1 MFSYSV
7 QRCVYCV
14 KNKTQYAV
22 RESGDEAM
30 KKLLIDLD
38 ICSKCK
44 ECGMLC
50 SYIQHPGNSGITTLR
65 EFAHFAVVCR
75 RCDDAPCVA
84 SCPWE
89 ALELQPAPYPVPF
102 GTGRS
107 PSEASGT
114 RPTNMLKRHM
124 MRCTSCKNCSGACP
138 FGVIYPETIPFVIS
152 RCDYCIGRL
161 RDGEVP
167 ICLQSC
173 APGGIKYGEFE
184 ENAEEGI
191 FKASDHLMVK
201 TTFKWERV
209 EEIPP
214 KKK

>member
-1 MFSYSV
+1 
-7 QRCVYCV
+7 
-14 KNKTQYAV
+14 
-22 RESGDEAM
+22 M

-38 ICSKCK
+38 ICSKCE

-84 SCPWE
+84 SCPWQ
-89 ALELQPAPYPVPF
+89 ALEMQ
-102 GTGRS
+102 
-107 PSEASGT
+107 
-114 RPTNMLKRHM
+114 PTNMLKRYM
-124 MRCTSCKNCSGACP
+124 MRCTSCKNCSRACP

-152 RCDYCIGRL
+152 RCDFCIGRL
-161 RDGEVP
+161 RPEEAP

-173 APGGIKYGEFE
+173 TRGGIQFGEFE
-184 ENAEEGI
+184 EKPDEGI
-191 FKASDHLMVK
+191 FKASDYLMVK

-209 EEIPP
+209 EELPP

>member
-1 MFSYSV
+1 
-7 QRCVYCV
+7 
-14 KNKTQYAV
+14 
-22 RESGDEAM
+22 M
-30 KKLLIDLD
+30 KRLLIDLD
-38 ICSKCK
+38 ICSKCE

-50 SYIQHPGNSGITTLR
+50 SYIQHPANNGITTLR

-89 ALELQPAPYPVPF
+89 ALEMQPVPR
-102 GTGRS
+102 T
-107 PSEASGT
+107 SEESGAG
-114 RPTNMLKRHM
+114 PANMLKRYM
-124 MRCTSCKNCSGACP
+124 MRCTSCKNCSRACP

-152 RCDYCIGRL
+152 KCDYCMGRL
-161 RDGEVP
+161 RDQDAP

-173 APGGIKYGEFE
+173 THGGIQYGEFE
-184 ENAEEGI
+184 EKPEDGI

-209 EEIPP
+209 EEAQP

>member
-1 MFSYSV
+1 
-7 QRCVYCV
+7 
-14 KNKTQYAV
+14 
-22 RESGDEAM
+22 M
-30 KKLLIDLD
+30 KRLLIDLD

-50 SYIQHPGNSGITTLR
+50 SYIQHPGNNGITTLR

-84 SCPWE
+84 SCPWQ
-89 ALELQPAPYPVPF
+89 ALEMQRAPY
-102 GTGRS
+102 
-107 PSEASGT
+107 PSEASGVG
-114 RPTNMLKRHM
+114 PANMLKRYM
-124 MRCTSCKNCSGACP
+124 MRCTSCKNCSMACP

-152 RCDYCIGRL
+152 RCDYCMGRL

-173 APGGIKYGEFE
+173 THGGIRYGEFE

-191 FKASDHLMVK
+191 FKASDYLWVK
-201 TTFKWERV
+201 TTFKWSRA
-209 EEIPP
+209 EEVPP
-214 KKK
+214 KKR

>member
-1 MFSYSV
+1 
-7 QRCVYCV
+7 
-14 KNKTQYAV
+14 
-22 RESGDEAM
+22 M
-30 KKLLIDLD
+30 KQLLIDLD
-38 ICSKCK
+38 ICSKCD

-50 SYIQHPGNSGITTLR
+50 SYIQHPGNNGITTLR

-89 ALELQPAPYPVPF
+89 ALELQP
-102 GTGRS
+102 
-107 PSEASGT
+107 
-114 RPTNMLKRHM
+114 TNMLKRYM
-124 MRCTSCKNCSGACP
+124 MRCTSCKNCSRACP
-138 FGVIYPETIPFVIS
+138 FGVIYSETIPFVIS

-161 RDGEVP
+161 RDDEVP

-173 APGGIKYGEFE
+173 ALGGIRYGEFE
-184 ENAEEGI
+184 ENKEEGV
-191 FKASDHLMVK
+191 FKASDYLMVK

-209 EEIPP
+209 EEAPP

>member
-1 MFSYSV
+1 
-7 QRCVYCV
+7 
-14 KNKTQYAV
+14 
-22 RESGDEAM
+22 M

-38 ICSKCK
+38 ICSKCE

-50 SYIQHPGNSGITTLR
+50 SYIQHPGNNGITTLR

-84 SCPWE
+84 SCPWK
-89 ALELQPAPYPVPF
+89 AIELQ
-102 GTGRS
+102 
-107 PSEASGT
+107 
-114 RPTNMLKRHM
+114 PTNMLKRYM
-124 MRCTSCKNCSGACP
+124 MRCTSCKNCSRACP

-173 APGGIKYGEFE
+173 TPGGIQYGEFE
-184 ENAEEGI
+184 EKAEAGI
-191 FKASDHLMVK
+191 FKASDHLMVR

-209 EEIPP
+209 EETPP
-214 KKK
+214 KKN